1 MIDKHNHIFEKN
13 CEVNGC
19 QRIIMIFFQVNQ
31 TKKKS
36 KGGQRCCVPGCKS
49 WEMEDVVYH
58 TFPKD
63 PDLQIKWLKACGRYP
78 QPKVKLYYQYQT

>member
-1 MIDKHNHIFEKN
+1 M
-13 CEVNGC
+13 
-19 QRIIMIFFQVNQ
+19 
-31 TKKKS
+31 
-36 KGGQRCCVPGCKS
+36 PGCKS

-78 QPKVKLYYQYQT
+78 QPKVKICSTYNR